1 MNTEFKIFTS
11 DYGFYVLEDD
21 IKEYQE
27 KHNMEIESVIL
38 IKNSDDE
45 VIIGVVFKRKTWK
58 EKYNENKWVN

>member
-11 DYGFYVLEDD
+11 DLGFYSLEDD

-38 IKNSDDE
+38 IKSNSDE
-45 VIIGVVFKRKTWK
+45 TIIGVVFKRKMWK
-58 EKYNENKWVN
+58 DIINES